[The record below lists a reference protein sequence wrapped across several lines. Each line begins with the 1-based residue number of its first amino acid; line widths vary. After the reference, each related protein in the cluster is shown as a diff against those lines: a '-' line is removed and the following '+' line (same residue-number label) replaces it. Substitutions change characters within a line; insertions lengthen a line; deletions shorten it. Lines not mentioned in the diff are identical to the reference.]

1 MWQNNV
7 KQDGL
12 ILWITPFKKIKMP
25 ILKKKKNLGNRLFT
39 SIKSFLKAHQNSQ
52 KIQLKDK
59 KLGNIITF

>member
-1 MWQNNV
+1 
-7 KQDGL
+7 
-12 ILWITPFKKIKMP
+12 MP
-25 ILKKKKNLGNRLFT
+25 SLKKKKNLGNRFFT